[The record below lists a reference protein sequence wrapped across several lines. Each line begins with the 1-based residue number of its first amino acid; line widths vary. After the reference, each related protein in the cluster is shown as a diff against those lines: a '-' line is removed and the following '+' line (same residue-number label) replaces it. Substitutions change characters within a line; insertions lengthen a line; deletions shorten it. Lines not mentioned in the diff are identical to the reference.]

1 MKLFQRPMTQDG
13 GLTFGSNTDRAPV
26 TANHYLVFVSVP
38 PL

>member
-1 MKLFQRPMTQDG
+1 MMTKDG

-26 TANHYLVFVSVP
+26 SANHYLVFVSAP